1 LTATAPLAGPGPLI
15 DVHAHFYFAGCGR
28 AEWDALNRARFRAG
42 ERIGISIHVASILGS
57 WGRNSPTYFAS
68 PADTTL
74 GNDAMRAIADENP
87 GRVRWY
93 VAVNPNDT
101 RFALGE
107 IDRCVQAGA
116 IGVKLA
122 AARRADDPL
131 LDPIAERAAAGGLP
145 ILHHIW
151 QHRRRHWPS
160 QDASDGA
167 DLARLAARHPTVSF
181 ILAHIGGGGDYQ
193 HTFAMVRDVPNV
205 YLDLSGSGVD
215 RGMID
220 DAYAAVG
227 ARRLLWGADITL
239 CTGLAKL
246 WALEVIGLTTEEMAD
261 VRWRNAA
268 RIFTKIKLGTGN
280 REPGTASPRGVT
292 VPGSPLPVPVQY
304 DP

>member
-1 LTATAPLAGPGPLI
+1 VTSAGAPLAGDAPLI
-15 DVHAHFYFAGCGR
+15 DVHAHFFFADGAR
-28 AEWDALNRARFRAG
+28 AEWDALNRARFRG
-42 ERIGISIHVASILGS
+42 GDRIGVTYHIASILGS
-57 WGRNSPTYFAS
+57 WGRWSPTYFAS

-74 GNDAMRAIADENP
+74 GNDAMQAIAGRHAD
-87 GRVRWY
+87 RVRWY

-101 RFALGE
+101 RYALAE
-107 IDRCVQAGA
+107 IDRRAAAGA

-131 LDPIAERAAAGGLP
+131 LDPIADRAAQGGLP

-160 QDASDGA
+160 QDASDGV
-167 DLARLAARHPTVSF
+167 DLARLAVRHPRVAF
-181 ILAHIGGGGDYQ
+181 ILAHIGGGGDYA
-193 HTFAMVRDVPNV
+193 HTFAAVRDVPNI

-215 RGMID
+215 RGMLD

-246 WALEVIGLTTEEMAD
+246 WALEVIGLTSDELAD

-268 RIFTKIKLGTGN
+268 RIFPAGAFPSL
-280 REPGTASPRGVT
+280 PHPQSPVAT
-292 VPGSPLPVPVQY
+292 
-304 DP
+304 DD